1 MQGLRISPKAAKDE
15 QLCAKPAATS
25 LKLSTVQCEKLF
37 VRLAEVK
44 YLSVTH
50 KPESRSAAAAVCL
63 QVHRTDAQYKSHTD
77 VRFGA
82 AICAAMTYKDCF
94 PDKLPDGLPPARN
107 MTHTSIKPGSNPVD
121 KHLYWMSPTAKR
133 EMVRHI
139 TEGLKQGTIY
149 RAQWGTMLVCD
160 KEGW

>member
-50 KPESRSAAAAVCL
+50 KLESRSAAAAVCM
-63 QVHRTDAQYKSHTD
+63 QVHRTDAQCKSHTD
-77 VRFGA
+77 VRYGA

-94 PDKLPDGLPPARN
+94 PNKLPDGLPPERN
-107 MTHTSIKPGSNPVD
+107 VTHTTSIEPGSSPVD

-133 EMVRHI
+133 EIERQI

-149 RAQWGTMLVCD
+149 RAQ
-160 KEGW
+160 